1 MLVIR
6 FSRRGRKNRA
16 FYRIVLAEKSFPVQ
30 GRFIETLGS
39 HDPNTKETIL
49 KEDRIKHWLEKGA
62 SCSDTVFN
70 LLIKKGMIE
79 AKKRPVRMP
88 KPEVTE
94 EEAAAPEAAAEKPE
108 AAEKTKTEE
117 AAEEAPKKEEQEPA
131 KAEKPEEKKEEVKEE
146 KPEEAKKEDKK
157 EDTEKK

>member
-6 FSRRGRKNRA
+6 FSRKGRRNRA

-39 HDPNTKETIL
+39 YDPSTKETIL

-70 LLIKKGMIE
+70 LLVKKGVIE

-88 KPEVTE
+88 KPETPE
-94 EEAAAPEAAAEKPE
+94 KEASKTE
-108 AAEKTKTEE
+108 AAEKSQEESGAFKQKEE
-117 AAEEAPKKEEQEPA
+117 AAKKEE
-131 KAEKPEEKKEEVKEE
+131 KVEEKKEEKPAEADSKKEE
-146 KPEEAKKEDKK
+146 KKEE
-157 EDTEKK
+157 TEKK